1 MSYAKELVS
10 IAKALVAPGKGILA
24 ADESTGTIKKRF
36 DKIKVENTEENRRDY
51 REMLFTTK
59 GAEEFVSGVILY
71 DETLRQK
78 ASNGTQLAQI
88 LTSKGVIPGIK
99 VDKGPT
105 KLAGSDDEQITDG
118 LDGLRARLAEYRTLG
133 ARFAKWRAVISITD
147 VLPSEHCLR
156 TNAHAL
162 ARYAGLCVEEGLVPI
177 VEPEILMDGTH
188 TIERSYAVTE
198 ATLHHVFSELYAQHV
213 PLEQILLKP
222 NMVLSGYACPK
233 QASVRDVA
241 ERTIQCFQRTV
252 PAAVPGIV
260 FLSGGQSDEAASAH
274 LNEMNRIGGFPWEMS
289 FSYGRAL
296 QAPAL
301 AAWGGKK
308 ENFDAGQKAYYHR
321 AKCNSAARYGKYS
334 DAMEKAA

>member
-1 MSYAKELVS
+1 MSYAKELEAT
-10 IAKALVAPGKGILA
+10 AKALVAPGKGILA

-36 DKIKVENTEENRRDY
+36 DKIKVENTEDNRRDY

-59 GAEEFVSGVILY
+59 GCEEFVSGVILF

-78 ASNGTQLAQI
+78 ASDGKPLAQI
-88 LTSKGVIPGIK
+88 LTGKGIIPGIK

-105 KLAGSDDEQITDG
+105 KLAGTADEQITDG
-118 LDGLRARLAEYRTLG
+118 LDGLRARLAEYRGLG
-133 ARFAKWRAVISITD
+133 ARFAKWRAVISIAD
-147 VLPSEHCLR
+147 DKPSDHCLL

-162 ARYAGLCVEEGLVPI
+162 ARYAGLCVDEGLVPI

-188 TIERSYAVTE
+188 TIERSHAVTE
-198 ATLHHVFSELYAQHV
+198 RTLHFVFQALAEQLV

-222 NMVLSGYACPK
+222 NMVLSGYECPK
-233 QASVRDVA
+233 QASVREVA
-241 ERTIQCFQRTV
+241 ERTIQCFKRVV

-274 LNEMNRIGGFPWEMS
+274 LSEMNRIGGFPWEMS

-301 AAWGGKK
+301 KAWSGKK
-308 ENFDAGQKAYYHR
+308 ENFAAGQKAFYHR
-321 AKCNSAARYGKYS
+321 AKCNGAARFGKYS

>member
-1 MSYAKELVS
+1 VSYAQELETT
-10 IAKALVAPGKGILA
+10 ARALVAPGKGILA

-36 DKIKVENTEENRRDY
+36 DKISVENTEPNRRDY

-59 GAEEFVSGVILY
+59 GAEEFVSGVILF
-71 DETLRQK
+71 DETIRQ
-78 ASNGTQLAQI
+78 ATADGTPFPELLAG
-88 LTSKGVIPGIK
+88 KGIVPGIK
-99 VDKGPT
+99 VDKGT
-105 KLAGSDDEQITDG
+105 KPLPFCKDEVITEG
-118 LDGLRARLAEYRTLG
+118 LDGLRERLVEYRGLG

-147 VLPSEHCLR
+147 ALPSETCLR
-156 TNAHAL
+156 TNAQAL
-162 ARYAGLCVEEGLVPI
+162 ARYAALCVDEGLVPI

-188 TIERSYAVTE
+188 TIERSYDVTH
-198 ATLHHVFSELYAQHV
+198 ATLHHVFHELHEQRV

-222 NMVLSGYACPK
+222 NMVLSGYECPK
-233 QASVRDVA
+233 QASVREVA
-241 ERTIQCFQRTV
+241 ERTIRCFRRVV

-260 FLSGGQSDEAASAH
+260 YLSGGQSDEHASAH

-301 AAWGGKK
+301 KAWGGKK
-308 ENFDAGQKAYYHR
+308 ENFAAGQKAFYHR
-321 AKCNSAARYGKYS
+321 ARCNGAARFGKYS